1 MFILWRSWL
10 SLSPSSAKADAALIV
25 ASVAATRTIANSST
39 TLLPMLA
46 TFMLTLHPSFLS
58 RMDSKGETADFLR
71 DRQDYALNRPGVFVS
86 HLFAAALQ
94 FPHTYRVT
102 VIER

>member
-25 ASVAATRTIANSST
+25 ASVAATRTIANSTT

-46 TFMLTLHPSFLS
+46 TFMLTTSFLS
-58 RMDSKGETADFLR
+58 VGMDSAGETADFLR

-102 VIER
+102 VMVR